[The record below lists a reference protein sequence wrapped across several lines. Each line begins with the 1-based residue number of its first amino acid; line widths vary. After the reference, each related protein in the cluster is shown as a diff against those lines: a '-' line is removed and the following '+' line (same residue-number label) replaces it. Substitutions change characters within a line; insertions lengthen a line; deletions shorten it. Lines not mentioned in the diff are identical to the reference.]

1 MREFYEF
8 KKNAKNYLKTR
19 QKCSKNSNLKVLCD
33 NIRNKIHD
41 FIRLH
46 DEINVVEDQTHDN
59 LTIIPK
65 NDMSGIQPPTT
76 TFHEGPSPST
86 SIKQEKIVEVKIE
99 PQELDQVEEQDTA
112 SFLLFCR
119 SFGESASSFQSDEST
134 GSSADASGVNRS
146 RLPAFEQDTY
156 FDGNRFVLK
165 TEVPPKKILKE
176 NRKRQRKPEQWEV
189 NVQKQLKNAGKR
201 YRSTKGYVVAEKS
214 MGSPCNCRKLCS
226 TKINEKNR
234 LTNFNSYWELD
245 NVLKKRTF
253 ILDHIEVGKPM
264 KAKNK
269 PKNRGVT
276 KLIHHFL
283 NISNSDGSEE
293 RIRVCKRMFL
303 STLGI
308 SNTVITTTLKLHSQ
322 Y

>member
-1 MREFYEF
+1 MQEFYKF
-8 KKNAKNYLKTR
+8 KRNAKYHLETR
-19 QKCSKNSNLKVLCD
+19 QKCSNNSNLRFLSD
-33 NIRNKIHD
+33 DIRNKFHT

-46 DEINVVEDQTHDN
+46 DEINVVEDKMN
-59 LTIIPK
+59 ERLTILPK
-65 NDMSGIQPPTT
+65 RNITRSYKTTT
-76 TFHEGPSPST
+76 TFHGIPPAST
-86 SIKQEKIVEVKIE
+86 SIKQEIVDVEVKIE
-99 PQELDQVEEQDTA
+99 PRELDHEVGEGEQGDSA
-112 SFLLFCR
+112 SFLKFCR
-119 SFGESASSFQSDEST
+119 SFGESASSFQSDESR
-134 GSSADASGVNRS
+134 GSSADTSAVHNS

-214 MGSPCNCRKLCS
+214 MGSPCTCRKLCS

-245 NVLKKRTF
+245 SVFLKRAF
-253 ILDHIEVGKPM
+253 ILNHIEVGKPM

-269 PKNRGVT
+269 PKQRGVT

-283 NISNSDGSEE
+283 NIANSDGSEE
-293 RIRVCKRMFL
+293 KIRVCKVSM
-303 STLGI
+303 I
-308 SNTVITTTLKLHSQ
+308 
-322 Y
+322 